1 MITVKICINKQKLQ
15 NFARVNIYFQ
25 ETFILAVQTGCYKNN
40 ERRMSKMPLIEVNN
54 LVKDYKLNVR
64 KKGLLGS
71 IQSLLIPE
79 YKIKRAVD
87 NISFTIDKGEMVGF
101 IGPNGAGKS
110 TTVKMLTGILV
121 PTSGQISIG
130 GLSPHKDR
138 RKNAMRLGVVFGQ
151 RTQLWWDL
159 PAIDTFELLRYIYKI
174 PEKTYKQ
181 NMNLFN
187 DLLGINEFMSQPVRQ
202 LSLGQRMRAD
212 IAAALLHDPEI
223 IFFDEPTI
231 GLDVIAKEKVREFIR
246 YINRNKETTM
256 LFTTHDM
263 QDIEKTCRRMIII
276 DEGTTIYDGTVEHI
290 KESYGTSRTLVVD
303 FPEVIDGI
311 DIPGVEVVEE
321 KGRKKW
327 LRFLKDEVQISNLIY
342 ELTQKYGIIDLT
354 VQEPEIEGII
364 REIYQG
370 GIKFDESLCR
380 VC

>member
-1 MITVKICINKQKLQ
+1 
-15 NFARVNIYFQ
+15 
-25 ETFILAVQTGCYKNN
+25 
-40 ERRMSKMPLIEVNN
+40 MPFIEVNN

-71 IQSLLIPE
+71 LQSLLVPE
-79 YKIKRAVD
+79 YQLKRAVD
-87 NISFTIDKGEMVGF
+87 DISFSINKGEMVGF

-121 PTSGQISIG
+121 PTSGSITID
-130 GLSPHKDR
+130 GLCPYKE
-138 RKNAMRLGVVFGQ
+138 RKRNAMRLGVVFGQ

-159 PAIDTFELLRYIYKI
+159 PVIDTFELLKYIYKI
-174 PEKTYKQ
+174 SDDRYKK
-181 NMNLFN
+181 NMELFN
-187 DLLGINEFMSQPVRQ
+187 ELLEINSFISQPVRQ

-246 YINRNKETTM
+246 YINKEKGTTM

-263 QDIEKTCRRMIII
+263 QDIEKTCQRMIII
-276 DEGTTIYDGTVEHI
+276 DPCITIYDGTVEEI
-290 KESYGTSRTLVVD
+290 KEKYGTSRTLQVD
-303 FPEVIDGI
+303 FSENVEKI
-311 DIPGVEVVEE
+311 DIPGIQVIED
-321 KGRKKW
+321 KGNKK
-327 LRFLKDEVQISNLIY
+327 RFKFSKDEIQISGLIN
-342 ELTQKYGIIDLT
+342 ELTQKYSIVDLT

-370 GIKFDESLCR
+370 GIKFDESLCGVR
-380 VC
+380 

>member
-1 MITVKICINKQKLQ
+1 
-15 NFARVNIYFQ
+15 
-25 ETFILAVQTGCYKNN
+25 
-40 ERRMSKMPLIEVNN
+40 MPLIEVKN

-71 IQSLLIPE
+71 IQGLIVPE
-79 YKIKRAVD
+79 YKMKRAVD
-87 NISFTIDKGEMVGF
+87 NISFSIEKGEMVGF

-121 PTSGQISIG
+121 PTSGSISIG
-130 GLSPHKDR
+130 GLSPSRDR
-138 RKNAMRLGVVFGQ
+138 KRNAMKLGVVFGQ
-151 RTQLWWDL
+151 RSQLWWDL
-159 PAIDTFELLRYIYKI
+159 PVIDTFELLRYVYKI
-174 PEKTYKQ
+174 PEKTFKS
-181 NMNLFN
+181 NMELFN
-187 DLLGINEFMSQPVRQ
+187 ELLDINAFMSQPVRQ

-246 YINRNKETTM
+246 FINKEKGTTM

-263 QDIEKTCRRMIII
+263 QDIEKTCQRMIII
-276 DEGTTIYDGTVEHI
+276 DQGTTIYDGTVQHI
-290 KESYGTSRTLVVD
+290 KDSFGTTRTLVVE
-303 FPEVIDGI
+303 FSESVGKI
-311 DIPGVEVVEE
+311 DISGVEVVEE
-321 KGRKKW
+321 KDRKKW
-327 LRFLKDEVQISNLIY
+327 LRFQKEQVSVSSLIY
-342 ELTQKYGIIDLT
+342 ELTQMYGIVDLT

-370 GIKFDESLCR
+370 GIKFDESVCR

>member
-1 MITVKICINKQKLQ
+1 
-15 NFARVNIYFQ
+15 
-25 ETFILAVQTGCYKNN
+25 
-40 ERRMSKMPLIEVNN
+40 MPFIEVNN

-71 IQSLLIPE
+71 LQSLLVPE
-79 YKIKRAVD
+79 YQLKRAVD
-87 NISFTIDKGEMVGF
+87 DISFSINKGEMVGF

-121 PTSGQISIG
+121 PTSGSITID
-130 GLSPHKDR
+130 GLCPYKE
-138 RKNAMRLGVVFGQ
+138 RKRNAMRLGVVFGQ

-159 PAIDTFELLRYIYKI
+159 PVIDTFELLKYIYKI
-174 PEKTYKQ
+174 SDDRYKK
-181 NMNLFN
+181 NMELFN
-187 DLLGINEFMSQPVRQ
+187 ELLEINSFISQPVRQ

-246 YINRNKETTM
+246 YINKEKGTTM

-263 QDIEKTCRRMIII
+263 QDIEKTCQRMIII
-276 DEGTTIYDGTVEHI
+276 DQGITIYDGTVEEI
-290 KESYGTSRTLVVD
+290 KEKYGTSRTLQVD
-303 FPEVIDGI
+303 FSENVEKI
-311 DIPGVEVVEE
+311 DIPGIQVIED
-321 KGRKKW
+321 KGNKK
-327 LRFLKDEVQISNLIY
+327 RFKFSKDEIQISGLIN
-342 ELTQKYGIIDLT
+342 ELTQKYSIVDLT

-370 GIKFDESLCR
+370 GIKFDESLCGVR
-380 VC
+380 